1 MVKKETIDLQQCLED
16 LCLSLSHQ
24 YLPYHMGLFPFLL
37 DTKPPHFIFGPSMSL
52 YAPFDSL
59 LMFPSKNPSVPYLS
73 VTHRCQ
79 ASINLAFLC
88 LYTYI
93 CIESK
98 LVIVYYHFFPY
109 TFFIYWCSY
118 NKIITENTNK
128 KKGENCADLSWD
140 FHYYTHISISLE

>member
-1 MVKKETIDLQQCLED
+1 MEPTLCKKSPINEDFVQKKLRIIFPGEEGWVMVKKETIDLQQCLED

-79 ASINLAFLC
+79 ASINLAFFVS
-88 LYTYI
+88 I
-93 CIESK
+93 
-98 LVIVYYHFFPY
+98 
-109 TFFIYWCSY
+109 
-118 NKIITENTNK
+118 
-128 KKGENCADLSWD
+128 
-140 FHYYTHISISLE
+140 HIFV